1 MSARD
6 DYPALYDAACYY
18 LHRDAGTYEPKG
30 RQMLAALD
38 EIDLLRRW
46 KAEAMLIMAEWDEV
60 WEAAGRPGPLGKS
73 KARIIQQVLLDN
85 QPER

>member
-38 EIDLLRRW
+38 EIDNLRRW
-46 KAEAMLIMAEWDEV
+46 KAEAIIVLQEWDTV
-60 WEAAGRPGPLGKS
+60 WLAAGQPGALGSS
-73 KARIIQQVLLDN
+73 KAQSVRKILLDILL
-85 QPER
+85 